1 MWIQSKINQMTTS
14 SEQWTNW
21 ISALE
26 VMLQQADLNRE
37 HLFGIHLNSA
47 IEVAEGQL
55 AGKAADP
62 KADQLPSGDAA

>member
-1 MWIQSKINQMTTS
+1 MTIS
-14 SEQWTNW
+14 SEQWTTW

-47 IEVAEGQL
+47 IELAESRL
-55 AGKAADP
+55 AKIATDP